1 MNLLKNTAVVSAMT
15 MASRVLGLVRD
26 VLLANVLGAGPIA
39 DAFVAAFRLPNL
51 FRRFF
56 AEGAFNAAFVPLYA
70 KTSEGD
76 GDQSARE
83 FASDAFSGLATILLI
98 FTFIALL
105 AMPWLASSIAGGY
118 EGEKFDL
125 TVAFTRITFPY
136 LFFIS
141 LVALLSGIL
150 NSHGRFALAAA
161 APVLLNVVLI
171 SVLLFFV
178 QFAETPGHALVWG
191 VFAAGVVQFAVL
203 VWGCARAG
211 LMPKWRRPRWTPQMR
226 QLVTLGIPGIIA
238 AGITQLNL
246 LVGTRIASEAESAVS
261 ILFYAD
267 RLYQLPLGLIGA
279 AMGVVLLPD
288 ISRRLRAEDEQGAL
302 HVQNRAV
309 ELSCLL
315 TLPAAVALYVIPLE
329 IISVLFQH
337 GEFTADDGRQ
347 TAAAV
352 AIFALGLP
360 AFVLMKVFQPGF
372 FAREDTRTPMIF
384 AGINAVVNI
393 VLSYVL
399 FFRIGLVGIA
409 IGTSVAG
416 WVNLLLLAGRLR
428 QLGHF
433 QADMRLIRR
442 LPRILLAS
450 VGMGAGLYFGAPQ
463 LALWMP
469 SASLID
475 EIVGLAV
482 LVLGGMALYGLLVQM
497 CGGARLSDL
506 KSSILR
512 G

>member
-1 MNLLKNTAVVSAMT
+1 MNLLKNTAVVSVMT
-15 MASRVLGLVRD
+15 MASRVLGLLRD
-26 VLLANVLGAGPIA
+26 VLLASVLGAGPIA

-70 KTSEGD
+70 KKIEGEGSE
-76 GDQSARE
+76 SAQD
-83 FASDAFSGLATILLI
+83 FASEAFSGLATVLLA
-98 FTFIALL
+98 FTLIALL
-105 AMPWLASSIAGGY
+105 AMPLLVSSIAGGY
-118 EGEKFDL
+118 EGDKFDL
-125 TVAFTRITFPY
+125 TVVFTRITFPY
-136 LFFIS
+136 LFFVS
-141 LVALLSGIL
+141 MVALLSGIL
-150 NSHGRFALAAA
+150 NSHGRFALAAG

-171 SVLLFFV
+171 SVLLVFV
-178 QFAETPGHALVWG
+178 QWAETPGHALVWG
-191 VFAAGVVQFAVL
+191 VFAAGVLQFAAL
-203 VWGCARAG
+203 AWGCARAG
-211 LMPKWRRPRWTPQMR
+211 LMPKWRRPRWTPAMR
-226 QLVTLGIPGIIA
+226 KLVLLGIPGIIA

-288 ISRRLRAEDEQGAL
+288 ISRRLRADDGTGAL
-302 HVQNRAV
+302 HIQNRAV

-315 TLPAAVALYVIPLE
+315 TLPASVALYVIPLE
-329 IISVLFQH
+329 IITVLFQR
-337 GEFTADDGRQ
+337 GAFTVGDSQQ

-384 AGINAVVNI
+384 AGVNALVNI
-393 VLSYVL
+393 VLSYIL

-416 WVNLLLLAGRLR
+416 WINLLLLSGRLW

-433 QADMRLIRR
+433 QADRRLITR
-442 LPRILLAS
+442 LPRIFVAS
-450 VGMGAGLYFGAPQ
+450 LGMGAALFYAAPLAAPFLSGGLWAQ
-463 LALWMP
+463 IA
-469 SASLID
+469 
-475 EIVGLAV
+475 GLAA
-482 LVLGGMALYGLLVQM
+482 LVVGGMVLYGILVQIT
-497 CGGARLSDL
+497 GAARVSDL
-506 KSSILR
+506 KASLGRS
-512 G
+512 